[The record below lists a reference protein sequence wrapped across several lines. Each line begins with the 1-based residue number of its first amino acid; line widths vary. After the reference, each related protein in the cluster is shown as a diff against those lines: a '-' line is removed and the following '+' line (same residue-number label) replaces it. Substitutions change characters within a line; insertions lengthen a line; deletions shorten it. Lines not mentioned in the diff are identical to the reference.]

1 LSTLLLV
8 RRLSERPLWD
18 TTLLPRANFPAFI
31 SLSGP
36 QWQALRNGHP
46 TRCPRRLDCAK
57 LVCMLLNRA
66 PCPEHLTKREIEQM
80 PYNKE
85 LDDYIENMIVTL
97 KNVRDFLR
105 EGRALTRL
113 PTTESTAL
121 NAYEF
126 EVNAIIVYDHVR
138 NIKELDDDI
147 ANMIVTLYPSH
158 RQRPAQEK

>member
-1 LSTLLLV
+1 
-8 RRLSERPLWD
+8 
-18 TTLLPRANFPAFI
+18 
-31 SLSGP
+31 
-36 QWQALRNGHP
+36 
-46 TRCPRRLDCAK
+46 
-57 LVCMLLNRA
+57 
-66 PCPEHLTKREIEQM
+66 M

-85 LDDYIENMIVTL
+85 LDDYIANMIVTL